1 MVPNV
6 SHSLSRTFM
15 RTSPNLDKHDG
26 TLLSRY
32 STDNVCRL
40 LCAVKQVL
48 QEALGTELGDAAV
61 RALVLLQVQ
70 PMEAGEVVMDHVVP

>member
-1 MVPNV
+1 
-6 SHSLSRTFM
+6 M

-40 LCAVKQVL
+40 CAVKQVL
-48 QEALGTELGDAAV
+48 QVALGTELGDAAV